1 MRERRTYSP
10 ELYAEVRAKYAAGGV
25 SLRQLAEA
33 YNIPVGTIQNM
44 ACGRTRSSA
53 EAIAAARAERA
64 RAVSALG
71 GEAVRRQHA
80 EQRPP
85 VGVVAA
91 AIAER
96 STGKPLVV
104 ETLEA
109 RLEREVPGAI
119 IVHDGHSAL
128 ASWVVTRR
136 CVTLAK
142 AHSKREAVDIAVS
155 LWGGR

>member
-1 MRERRTYSP
+1 M
-10 ELYAEVRAKYAAGGV
+10 
-25 SLRQLAEA
+25 SLRKYPPGITRVDSTGRAARLRRRRAEA
-33 YNIPVGTIQNM
+33 
-44 ACGRTRSSA
+44 
-53 EAIAAARAERA
+53 AA
-64 RAVSALG
+64 V
-71 GEAVRRQHA
+71 VHT
-80 EQRPP
+80 PP

-96 STGKPLVV
+96 SSGKPLVV
-104 ETLEA
+104 ETLED

-155 LWGGR
+155 LWSGR